1 MKLLKVKT
9 ARFAEVVQK
18 CGTPAVLTLWQ
29 DPKSDKALQR
39 ALREQ
44 RMMTLHQA
52 ITGAKKDFGE
62 VGFMSGTGRSHLVFP
77 RSLKSYEGRRI
88 VGIKYALLQG

>member
-18 CGTPAVLTLWQ
+18 CGAPAVLTLWQ

-44 RMMTLHQA
+44 RVMTLHQTV
-52 ITGAKKDFGE
+52 TGAAKDFGE
-62 VGFMSGTGRSHLVFP
+62 VGFTSGAGRSHLVFP
-77 RSLKSYEGRRI
+77 RSLKNYAGRRI
-88 VGIKYALLQG
+88 VGIKYELLEG